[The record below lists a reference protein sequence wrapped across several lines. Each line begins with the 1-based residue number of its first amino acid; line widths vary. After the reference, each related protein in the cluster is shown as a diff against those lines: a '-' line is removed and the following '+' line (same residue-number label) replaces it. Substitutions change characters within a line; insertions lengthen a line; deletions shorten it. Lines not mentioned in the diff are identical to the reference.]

1 MVAYH
6 FLLQELTAVDFETVS
21 SYWVVKSVD
30 FFHEVIHKNEGDTFE
45 TRSRLVVLVLSYYIV
60 LFVYFLLCGPPP

>member
-1 MVAYH
+1 MFSAEQNLRKKTFRNSERMVAYH

-30 FFHEVIHKNEGDTFE
+30 FFTKLFIKMKEI
-45 TRSRLVVLVLSYYIV
+45 RLRHVVD
-60 LFVYFLLCGPPP
+60 